1 MQTLREK
8 DFDVS
13 SVERCL
19 ASSDTLP
26 SRLLDEMLQKFDAD
40 AYNTYGL
47 TEAGCILTVCKLTR
61 EDRSKLGSVGQPM
74 ASVELRLVDS
84 EDRPVEQGE
93 VGEVVARTPAMMKH
107 YWNMP
112 EETAQATRNGWLHSG
127 DLGRQDEDGY
137 LFISGRAKDMIIS
150 AGENIY
156 PIEIERLLKENHK
169 IRDVAI
175 IGIPDSEWGE
185 SVVAVVVPSD
195 GMHLSQE
202 EVIEYVGTRVAGY
215 KRPKHVEI
223 VDELPVTTA
232 TGKVKKNELREIY
245 AKKYG

>member
-1 MQTLREK
+1 
-8 DFDVS
+8 
-13 SVERCL
+13 
-19 ASSDTLP
+19 
-26 SRLLDEMLQKFDAD
+26 
-40 AYNTYGL
+40 
-47 TEAGCILTVCKLTR
+47 
-61 EDRSKLGSVGQPM
+61 M
-74 ASVELRLVDS
+74 ASVQLRLVD
-84 EDRPVEQGE
+84 EEGQPVKQGE
-93 VGEVVARTPAMMKH
+93 VGEVVAQTPSVMKH

-112 EETAQATRNGWLHSG
+112 EETAHATRDGWLHSG
-127 DLGRQDEDGY
+127 DLGRLDEDGY

-175 IGIPDSEWGE
+175 IGIPDPEWGE
-185 SVVAVVVPSD
+185 SVVAVIVPSD
-195 GMHLSQE
+195 GADISQE
-202 EVIEYVGTRVAGY
+202 EVIEYVESRVAGY